1 MMVQQSVSLVNPPLF
16 RAPEQAEI
24 DRLQAERQMLS
35 RRISLLRP
43 HRHKRVELEAR
54 LRIITAQQLTIS
66 AELGRRQ

>member
-1 MMVQQSVSLVNPPLF
+1 MMVQQSASLVNLPLF

-24 DRLQAERQMLS
+24 DRLQAERLTLS
-35 RRISLLRP
+35 RRINSLRP
-43 HRHKRVELEAR
+43 HCHKRVELEAR